1 MAISNEAHEAYLL
14 NAAAF
19 RSACD
24 RASQAGGAAPTDN
37 YLHRYGDT
45 DHAVILANTLLPDGE
60 LGDVGLGVAFP
71 FDRPVG
77 DFLHGRDEKVPL
89 ISVED
94 LFNGPRAVLEVLLT
108 DLLPTR
114 RFDVREAWVQTE
126 VNKVVA
132 AYAADASKDDV

>member
-1 MAISNEAHEAYLL
+1 MSNEAHEAYLL
-14 NAAAF
+14 DAAAF

-24 RASQAGGAAPTDN
+24 RASQAGGAAPPDS
-37 YLHRYGDT
+37 YLNRYGEA
-45 DHAVILANTLLPDGE
+45 DHVIILADTLLPDGE
-60 LGDVGLGVAFP
+60 LGDIGLGVAFP

-77 DFLHGRDEKVPL
+77 YFLHRRDAEVPL

-94 LFNGPRAVLEVLLT
+94 LFNGPRVLLEVLLA
-108 DLLPTR
+108 DLPPTG
-114 RFDVREAWVQTE
+114 RFAVREAWVQTE